1 MERFHIVEDAAVI
14 LRSRGV
20 YKQAKVFLRGN
31 GVYAGVG
38 GGFVRLYANGITGS
52 PTLLW
57 DDIEIEGASALDLV
71 PDALGKL
78 SYAGAP
84 KQIEGATT

>member
-31 GVYAGVG
+31 GVYAGTAG
-38 GGFVRLYANGITGS
+38 GYVRLYAGGGTGMPS
-52 PTLLW
+52 VSW
-57 DDIEIEGASALDLV
+57 DDIEIGAAGREDLV
-71 PDALGKL
+71 PDAHGKL
-78 SYAGAP
+78 SFNGAP
-84 KQIEGATT
+84 KQIEG